1 VRLPLLV
8 PRETRAGDGRRA
20 EELSLRKPRARL
32 RMLVVDDNV
41 DAAESLRDFFV
52 LLGHDVLVAHDA
64 PGALRL
70 VAECPPELALLD
82 IGLPGMDGY
91 ELARQL
97 RVVAPD
103 AYLIAATGYGQETD
117 RRAAREAGFDRHLVK
132 PLSVDELETLVLEQ
146 ELRRAADRA
155 RESLAGEPMRWAGG
169 QNQDEA

>member
-1 VRLPLLV
+1 M
-8 PRETRAGDGRRA
+8 
-20 EELSLRKPRARL
+20 EEPPARKPRARL

-41 DAAESLRDFFV
+41 DAAESLRDFFAM
-52 LLGHDVLVAHDA
+52 LGHDVQVAHDA
-64 PGALRL
+64 AGALRFA
-70 VAECPPELALLD
+70 VARPPELALLD

-103 AYLIAATGYGQETD
+103 AFLVAATGYGQEAD
-117 RRAAREAGFDRHLVK
+117 RRTARDAGFDRHLVK
-132 PLSVDELETLVLEQ
+132 PLGVDELESLVHEQ

-155 RESLAGEPMRWAGG
+155 RESLASAPLRRAGG